1 MKSTEIDS
9 CTEKWFMEKRLYT
22 DRRTLYI
29 NDRPVSEYRFGNL
42 RYGEPETYKVSI
54 EDFKKLYSVV
64 EYYGCFSLPVK
75 FYRGLRKIKVDGT
88 TFRRE
93 DVKSMYL
100 LGQSEEIKEDRSNI
114 LELAKKLTV
123 PEFVEFCKDKGL
135 SVKVLREEKI
145 YN

>member
-1 MKSTEIDS
+1 
-9 CTEKWFMEKRLYT
+9 MEKRLYS

-42 RYGEPETYKVSI
+42 RYGEPETYKVPI

-64 EYYGCFSLPVK
+64 EYYGFFSLPVK
-75 FYRGLRKIKVDGT
+75 FYRRFKKIKIDGT

-100 LGQSEEIKEDRSNI
+100 LGQSEELKEDRLNFLDLSRR
-114 LELAKKLTV
+114 LTV
-123 PEFVEFCKDKGL
+123 PEFIEFCKDRGL
-135 SVKVLREEKI
+135 SV
-145 YN
+145 NCQ

>member
-1 MKSTEIDS
+1 
-9 CTEKWFMEKRLYT
+9 MEKRLYS

-42 RYGEPETYKVSI
+42 RYGEPETYKVPI

-75 FYRGLRKIKVDGT
+75 FYRGLKKIKIDGT

-100 LGQSEEIKEDRSNI
+100 LGQSEEIKEDRSSI

-123 PEFVEFCKDKGL
+123 PEFIEFCKDKGL
-135 SVKVLREEKI
+135 SVKFLKEEKI

>member
-9 CTEKWFMEKRLYT
+9 CTEEWFMEKRLYT
-22 DRRTLYI
+22 DTRTIYI
-29 NDRPVSEYRFGNL
+29 NDKPVSECRFGNL
-42 RYGEPETYKVSI
+42 RYGEPETYKVPI
-54 EDFKKLYSVV
+54 EDFKTLYNIV
-64 EYYGCFSLPVK
+64 EYYGCFSSPVT
-75 FYRGLRKIKVDGT
+75 FYRRFKKIKIDGA

-93 DVKSMYL
+93 DIKSMYL

-123 PEFVEFCKDKGL
+123 PEFIEFCKDKGL
-135 SVKVLREEKI
+135 SVKFLREEKI

>member
-1 MKSTEIDS
+1 
-9 CTEKWFMEKRLYT
+9 MEKRLYS

-42 RYGEPETYKVSI
+42 RYGEPETYKVPI

-75 FYRGLRKIKVDGT
+75 FYRRFKKIKIDGT

-93 DVKSMYL
+93 DVEVDVQC
-100 LGQSEEIKEDRSNI
+100 GQPR
-114 LELAKKLTV
+114 
-123 PEFVEFCKDKGL
+123 
-135 SVKVLREEKI
+135 
-145 YN
+145 